1 MKTFKTILFWVLS
14 CTWGILMTLLGL
26 ITALGLIIAG
36 QKPKK
41 FGYGFYFEVGHNW
54 GGLEMGP
61 VFLCQKNAPLSL
73 KQHEAGHGIQ
83 NIWFGPLMPFL
94 ISIPSAIR
102 YWLRETCLHKDQ
114 EAKYRWS
121 LRLLE
126 VPSFLGFILV
136 VLGAFAKVSS
146 IGLVSFIIGIAIVIY
161 SAILLIWL
169 TEFEIPAYAQ
179 VTPDYDSIWFEG
191 QASKIGQ
198 KRWPEQVKPTY
209 ELQN

>member
-1 MKTFKTILFWVLS
+1 MKTFKTVLFWILS

-26 ITALGLIIAG
+26 IVALGLLIAG
-36 QKPKK
+36 QKPHK

-54 GGLEMGP
+54 GGLEIGP
-61 VFLCQKNAPLSL
+61 VFLVQKNALLSL

-102 YWLRETCLHKDQ
+102 YWLRESCLHKDQ

-126 VPSFLGFILV
+126 APSFLGFILV
-136 VLGAFAKVSS
+136 VLGAFTKVSPV
-146 IGLVSFIIGIAIVIY
+146 GLVSFIIGIVIVIY